1 MHVKQATERK
11 NPATGNE
18 PKIPETE
25 KIVTQIAC

>member
-25 KIVTQIAC
+25 KL